1 MPSARAGKPAVAA
14 GTVPGSLLL
23 ILALLTIN
31 ALTGGPLAGA
41 DRRIRAV
48 VQAHASAWPWLSQG
62 RLAPAQ
68 MIVDLGNNQAAI
80 PVLAVCALIVVAR
93 RQTLRSL
100 LSAAVA
106 VVLLLVTVIPAKIL
120 IARSGPGLGPVAAG
134 HLGVFPS
141 GHASTSSVCYGLAV
155 LLLATVLPARIA
167 VAAVAAV
174 AGVCFLVGVAL
185 VWCDYH
191 WCTDVVAGWA
201 LAGIIIQVAMR
212 LAQPPGPGPGR
223 SRNDHGTRPG

>member
-1 MPSARAGKPAVAA
+1 MK
-14 GTVPGSLLL
+14 
-23 ILALLTIN
+23 
-31 ALTGGPLAGA
+31 
-41 DRRIRAV
+41 
-48 VQAHASAWPWLSQG
+48 
-62 RLAPAQ
+62 
-68 MIVDLGNNQAAI
+68 
-80 PVLAVCALIVVAR
+80 
-93 RQTLRSL
+93 L